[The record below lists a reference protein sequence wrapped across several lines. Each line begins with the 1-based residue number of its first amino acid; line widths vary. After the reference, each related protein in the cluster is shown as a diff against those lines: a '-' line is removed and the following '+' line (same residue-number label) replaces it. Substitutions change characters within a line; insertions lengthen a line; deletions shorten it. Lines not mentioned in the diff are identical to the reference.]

1 MAFSRITRANFNAE
15 SIIHPAFPSFT
26 GVGVRARRRSDRAL
40 RGGARRKAAP
50 GPLRGG
56 RRGPIARAT
65 AQIERRRLVGLRRLE
80 PAIDAAFKLTVEG
93 NGFMVGEGQDLS
105 HENAGNALLWIEPV
119 IGVVNTG
126 PGDAAGAAAV
136 GPRLRAYH
144 VAEPPFANH
153 AREEVDVVRGLW
165 HRRL

>member
-1 MAFSRITRANFNAE
+1 MIELYGEGSAKGSVGTPSRRTKG
-15 SIIHPAFPSFT
+15 P
-26 GVGVRARRRSDRAL
+26 RRPRL
-40 RGGARRKAAP
+40 RR
-50 GPLRGG
+50 L
-56 RRGPIARAT
+56 
-65 AQIERRRLVGLRRLE
+65 ERRRLVGLRRLE
-80 PAIDAAFKLTVEG
+80 PAIDAALKLTVEG

-105 HENAGNALLWIEPV
+105 HENAGNALLRIEPV
-119 IGVVNTG
+119 IGIVNPG

-153 AREEVDVVRGLW
+153 AGEEVDVVRGLW